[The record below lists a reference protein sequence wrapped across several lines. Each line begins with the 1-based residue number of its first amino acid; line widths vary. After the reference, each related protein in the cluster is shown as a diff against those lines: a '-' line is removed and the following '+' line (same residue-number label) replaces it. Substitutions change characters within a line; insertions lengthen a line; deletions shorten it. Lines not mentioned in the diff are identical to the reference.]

1 MKEKKGPIHGFNVPD
16 GYFDRLEDQLDHY
29 IDQAI
34 LPESHG
40 MHTPEGYFEGMEDR
54 IMEAWKAE
62 QRTGKIIPL
71 YRRREVQWISAIAAV
86 LLLTLMVLRPDTGS
100 PDQIDQ
106 LSAIQ
111 MEDFLM
117 EEMEWDVYEL
127 GDLMEDSEIEVLPDS
142 ELFSGEELEQYLL
155 EHLDDNT
162 LLIE

>member
-1 MKEKKGPIHGFNVPD
+1 
-16 GYFDRLEDQLDHY
+16 
-29 IDQAI
+29 
-34 LPESHG
+34 
-40 MHTPEGYFEGMEDR
+40 
-54 IMEAWKAE
+54 MEAWRAE
-62 QRTGKIIPL
+62 QKTGKIIPL
-71 YRRREVQWISAIAAV
+71 YLRREVQWISAIAAV

>member
-1 MKEKKGPIHGFNVPD
+1 MKEKKGPIHGVNVPD

-29 IDQAI
+29 MDQAFM
-34 LPESHG
+34 PESHG

-54 IMEAWKAE
+54 IMEAWRAE
-62 QRTGKIIPL
+62 QKTGKIIPL
-71 YRRREVQWISAIAAV
+71 YRRREIQWISAFAAV
-86 LLLTLMVLRPDTGS
+86 LLLTLMVVRPDTGS

-142 ELFSGEELEQYLL
+142 ELFSGEELEQYLM

>member
-1 MKEKKGPIHGFNVPD
+1 
-16 GYFDRLEDQLDHY
+16 
-29 IDQAI
+29 
-34 LPESHG
+34 
-40 MHTPEGYFEGMEDR
+40 
-54 IMEAWKAE
+54 
-62 QRTGKIIPL
+62 
-71 YRRREVQWISAIAAV
+71 
-86 LLLTLMVLRPDTGS
+86 
-100 PDQIDQ
+100 
-106 LSAIQ
+106 

>member
-29 IDQAI
+29 MDQAFM
-34 LPESHG
+34 PEIHG

-54 IMEAWKAE
+54 IMEAWRAE
-62 QRTGKIIPL
+62 QKTGKIIPL

>member
-29 IDQAI
+29 MDQAFM
-34 LPESHG
+34 PESHG

-62 QRTGKIIPL
+62 QKTGKIIPL